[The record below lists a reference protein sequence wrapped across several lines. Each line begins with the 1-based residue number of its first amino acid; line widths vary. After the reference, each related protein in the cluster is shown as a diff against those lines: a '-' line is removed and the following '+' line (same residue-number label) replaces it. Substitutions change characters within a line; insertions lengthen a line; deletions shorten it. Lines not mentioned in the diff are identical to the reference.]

1 MKTKHILIGV
11 IILVVA
17 TITATCL
24 NVLPREN
31 TTAACLNTLPRENTT
46 SPRDYTYE
54 QYCDSIWENDPA
66 YYQDV
71 LCTTDEYCDYID
83 EHGEWWDN

>member
-17 TITATCL
+17 TIIATCL
-24 NVLPREN
+24 N
-31 TTAACLNTLPRENTT
+31 ALPRENTT

-54 QYCDSIWENDPA
+54 QYCDSIWENDPD
-66 YYQDV
+66 YYLDV